1 MIGKKLMAILFGL
14 LMLGMPLTVGN
25 VSAAEGSVT
34 VILVSDNAADKA
46 IAEYLANETGAVIVT
61 TTWGVYDPNVTA
73 EIMSYAPDEV
83 IIIGGPDAVVDEYV
97 TDLEELNITVERWG
111 GQNRYETNLMVME
124 QAQVKLGLRFNN
136 SVIVA
141 GNDTLAIQNAL
152 QLAVQKGAMIIY
164 VNESSN
170 VTGLMERLGIKEMT
184 MVKTQASEKVMEHV
198 REQLRECNCTAKEVQ
213 VNVTKE
219 TVLQL
224 MIQVMERLK
233 ALEMV
238 ANETNS
244 TALMEQVRTMEM
256 TMEKVNEALQAGNYT
271 EAYRM
276 VLELQVKTEFSL
288 KAANGE
294 MRMVIKNDEK
304 VALMHE
310 MGKLEAQIS
319 VMENAGIDVSAINA
333 LMEQLKTAIQ
343 NGQYEEAKELMN
355 QIKAMIKEAYQNG
368 RQGIRDS
375 TQKAHGMGSSRP

>member
-294 MRMVIKNDEK
+294 MRMAIKNDEK

>member
-375 TQKAHGMGSSRP
+375 TQKGHGMGSSRP

>member
-1 MIGKKLMAILFGL
+1 MLGKKVAAILFGL
-14 LMLGMPLTVGN
+14 LMLGMPLTVGS

-97 TDLEELNITVERWG
+97 ADLEELNITVERWG

-124 QAQVKLGLRFNN
+124 RAKVKFKLEFNN
-136 SVIVA
+136 SVFVA

-152 QLAVQKGAMIIY
+152 QLAVQNGAVMVY
-164 VNESSN
+164 VNKSTN
-170 VTGLMERLGIKEMT
+170 VTKLMEKFEIKEAA
-184 MVKTQASEKVMEHV
+184 MVKTQASERVMEHV
-198 REQLRECNCTAKEVQ
+198 MEQLHECNCTAMEVQ
-213 VNVTKE
+213 ANVTKE

-224 MIQVMERLK
+224 MVQVQERLK
-233 ALEMV
+233 TIEKM

-244 TALMEQVRTMEM
+244 TALMEQVRVMEM
-256 TMEKVNEALQAGNYT
+256 TMEKANGALQAGNYT
-271 EAYRM
+271 EAYQM
-276 VLELQVKTEFSL
+276 MLELQVRTEFSL

-294 MRMVIKNDEK
+294 MRMAIKNGEK
-304 VALMHE
+304 AALERE

-319 VMENAGIDVSAINA
+319 VMEKAGTDVSAINA
-333 LMEQLKTAIQ
+333 LMEQLKVAIQ
-343 NGQYEEAKELMN
+343 NGQYDEA
-355 QIKAMIKEAYQNG
+355 G
-368 RQGIRDS
+368 
-375 TQKAHGMGSSRP
+375 GS